1 MDFEENDDESDN
13 FSTLLMT
20 LQNYFSIKIPSK
32 KLTPNSELLSF
43 FNIQSILDKD
53 KKTLLNLSQLL
64 LCISSFCSNKSFNL
78 KKISALDLPLVQL
91 YYNSVHLFI
100 IKNPEKKTSTNNKK
114 NILASSIFEDEKIF
128 DNKELE
134 IQKLKRIIEEKDSII
149 SQYKANDLL
158 KQDMSGIQTDQDFLA
173 GGDEMTIMNFDLD
186 FDLKNNYKNYK
197 IEKNTSF
204 SFEKINIKQIFM
216 DSLPTSQKNTNNS
229 NNSSHNYS
237 ISKYCFNMSG
247 GDILRKKIN
256 NLEET
261 ILKKENE
268 INNYENIINS
278 LKEKIITLNNE
289 FRNDILQ
296 IEKKHK
302 EEIEKLINENNK
314 KDKKDK
320 KDKKNKNN
328 KNIDITNNEEYIRFK
343 NEKNNEIEKL
353 KNEMND
359 KENLKNK
366 EIEEIQNQLQ
376 LEKQNRKKDA
386 DLFNLDRNKMKYEYD
401 KKVNELNGSI
411 KEYDKKLNICRN
423 KLNSDPYYAREILS
437 KTLYNFA
444 SKIMVENNEN

>member
-53 KKTLLNLSQLL
+53 NKTLINLAKLL
-64 LCISSFCSNKSFNL
+64 LCISSFCSNKTYNL
-78 KKISALDLPLVQL
+78 KKISVLDLSLVQL

-100 IKNPEKKTSTNNKK
+100 IKNDKKTSTNNKN
-114 NILASSIFEDEKIF
+114 NILATSIFDDVKTI

-149 SQYKANDLL
+149 SQYKVNDLL
-158 KQDMSGIQTDQDFLA
+158 KQDISVIQTDQDFLA
-173 GGDEMTIMNFDLD
+173 GGDEMTMMNFLD
-186 FDLKNNYKNYK
+186 FDIKNAKNYK
-197 IEKNTSF
+197 IEQNFSF

-216 DSLPTSQKNTNNS
+216 DSLPISQKNTNNS

-237 ISKYCFNMSG
+237 ITKYSFNMSG
-247 GDILRKKIN
+247 GDFLRKKIN

-261 ILKKENE
+261 IIKKEKNISE
-268 INNYENIINS
+268 CENVINRLQETIIAINNEYS
-278 LKEKIITLNNE
+278 
-289 FRNDILQ
+289 NDIVQ
-296 IEKKHK
+296 MKKKH
-302 EEIEKLINENNK
+302 EEELEQLINENNNK
-314 KDKKDK
+314 KDNK

-328 KNIDITNNEEYIRFK
+328 KNIDITNNEAFIKFK

-353 KNEMND
+353 KNEIKD
-359 KENLKNK
+359 KENAKIK
-366 EIEEIQNQLQ
+366 EIKQLQNQLN
-376 LEKQNRKKDA
+376 LEKENRKKDV
-386 DLFNLDRNKMKYEYD
+386 DIFDLDRNKMKSEYD
-401 KKVNELNGSI
+401 KKVNELNGI
-411 KEYDKKLNICRN
+411 IQEYENKLKICMN
-423 KLNSDPYYAREILS
+423 KLNSDPYYAREVMS

-444 SKIMVENNEN
+444 SKIMMVNNENQ